1 MLTTLV
7 LTIPEGII
15 ATLCSYATP
24 KKSYEEG
31 SETPKKKKTICREMA
46 LGWKG

>member
-31 SETPKKKKTICREMA
+31 SETPKKKKLYA
-46 LGWKG
+46 GKWP